1 MINSRDPLPFAPE
14 DRLIL
19 AALRLD
25 ASRDSAILEALRQPI
40 DWPSLR
46 RRAIIHGVLPLVHTR
61 LAATA
66 PGLVPA
72 ETLNELRSI
81 CESHD
86 RRVLRLTADLLKVVR
101 LLEDG
106 GVPVIPLKGPALAEL
121 AFGDLAS
128 RCFADLDLLIS
139 PRDIA
144 RAREILLGAGILFDA
159 REKAPLPADR
169 LLAMK
174 MKRHLAYRL
183 SPQSTHIEL
192 HWQLGGYCYPRALP
206 VAAFFARSE
215 VRVIAGHPLRVLSRE
230 DLALHLCYH
239 GAQHYWCKFS
249 HLADFAFIMR
259 QLEPSRWHSVIA
271 AAKQQAVSRI
281 FLTGLYLAQRLLA
294 LPMPDEI
301 ARVVEAERACLPLA
315 RLVHGVLTR
324 HAGEYPALPGQG
336 KFRVLTSDSFRPP
349 LRWIAGEIVPG
360 IITPTD
366 TDHRWLRLPRPLW
379 GAYWLLRPIRQS
391 IKLSH
396 YLVRGKSTP
405 FTKRPHQEK
414 P

>member
-1 MINSRDPLPFAPE
+1 MTDSRDTLPFAME

-25 ASRDSAILEALRQPI
+25 TSRDSAMLEALRQPV

-46 RRAIIHGVLPLVHTR
+46 HRSIVHGVLPLVFAR
-61 LAATA
+61 LAETA

-72 ETLNELRSI
+72 EMLDELRSI
-81 CESHD
+81 YDSHS
-86 RRVLRLTADLLKVVR
+86 RRVLRQTADLLKVAR
-101 LLEDG
+101 LFEDG
-106 GVPVIPLKGPALAEL
+106 GIPVISLKGPALAEQ

-139 PRDIA
+139 PHDIA
-144 RAREILLGAGILFDA
+144 RAQDILLGAGILFDA
-159 REKAPLPADR
+159 REKAPLPAGR

-192 HWQLGGYCYPRALP
+192 HWQLGGYCYPWALP

-215 VRVIAGHPLRVLSRE
+215 VRDIAGHPLRVLSRE

-259 QLEPSRWHSVIA
+259 QLDPSRWGGVLA
-271 AAKQQAVSRI
+271 AAREQRICRI
-281 FLTGLYLAQRLLA
+281 FLTGLFLARRLLA
-294 LPMPDEI
+294 LPLPDEI
-301 ARVVEAERACLPLA
+301 ARLVEEERACLPLA
-315 RLVHGVLTR
+315 RLVHAVLTR

-349 LRWIAGEIVPG
+349 LRWLAGEIVPG
-360 IITPTD
+360 IITPTK
-366 TDHRWLRLPRPLW
+366 TDHQWLRLPRLLW
-379 GAYWLLRPIRQS
+379 GAYWLLRPVRQS

-396 YLVRGKSTP
+396 HLLQRKSTP
-405 FTKRPHQEK
+405 FNKRLK